1 MKITQVLKVA
11 VAAGAMALL
20 MGSAAQAA
28 TLNMGNGGEPGS
40 LDPHKVSGDWE
51 NRIVGEYLEGL
62 MAEDIRADA
71 IPGQAESWT
80 ISDDGTVYTFKLRQ
94 DAVWSDGVPVTA
106 QNFVDAFQR
115 LFDPATAAEYAYLQF
130 PIKNSSKIAAGEITD
145 FSQLGVKA
153 IDDKTLEITLE
164 ASTPFFL
171 QALTHYTAYP
181 IRKDIIEKFG
191 DQWTQPGNIVGN
203 GPYEITEW
211 VPGSYIK
218 AVKSDTYYGKD
229 ALKIDEIMFENSE
242 DLTAALNRYRAGE
255 LDVLTDF
262 PADQYKFL
270 QDNYPGQAHVA
281 PFLGIYYYVLN
292 QSKPPLDNVNIR
304 KALSISI
311 MRDVIG
317 PDVLG
322 TGELPAYGWVPQGT
336 ANYEGVAQ
344 YMPDWATTG
353 EVEVADV
360 NPNDAGGQAP
370 QWNMVPYEE
379 RLIEAKALMAEAG
392 YTSEKPLKLQLRY
405 NTNENHQ
412 RIAVAIA
419 DMWKQI
425 GVEVE
430 LFNSEVAVHYDALRA
445 GDFQVGRAGWLLDYS
460 DPSNTLDLLRT
471 GVDNNYGRYSNPEF
485 DRLMDAAAVELDLQK
500 RAQLLGQAERLA
512 MDEFGAIPIYWYV
525 SKNVVSPKIT
535 GFQDNAKDINRVRW
549 MSKSE

>member
-1 MKITQVLKVA
+1 MKFTSVFKA
-11 VAAGAMALL
+11 VATAGAMAL
-20 MGSAAQAA
+20 MMVGAASAV
-28 TLNMGNGGEPGS
+28 TLNLGNGGEPGS

-62 MAEDIRADA
+62 VAEDIKADP

-80 ISDDGTVYTFKLRQ
+80 VSDDGTVYTFKLRA
-94 DAVWSDGVPVTA
+94 DAKWSDDQPVVA

-130 PIKNSSKIAAGEITD
+130 PIKNSTKIAAGEITD

-164 ASTPFFL
+164 ASTPYFL

-181 IRKDIIEKFG
+181 IRKDLIEKFG

-203 GPYEITEW
+203 GPYSITEW

-218 AVKSDTYYGKD
+218 AVKSDTYYGAAD
-229 ALKIDEIMFENSE
+229 LKIDEIMFENTE

-255 LDVLTDF
+255 LDIMTDF
-262 PADQYKFL
+262 PSDQYQLLKD
-270 QDNYPGQAHVA
+270 QYPGQAHVA
-281 PFLGIYYYVLN
+281 PFLGVYYYVMN

-304 KALSISI
+304 KALSISV

-322 TGELPAYGWVPQGT
+322 TGELPAYGWVPPGT
-336 ANYEGVAQ
+336 GNYEGAAYAPAWSSEPYDQ
-344 YMPDWATTG
+344 R
-353 EVEVADV
+353 VE
-360 NPNDAGGQAP
+360 
-370 QWNMVPYEE
+370 
-379 RLIEAKALMAEAG
+379 EAKALMAEAG
-392 YTSEKPLKLQLRY
+392 YTPENPLKLQLRY
-405 NTNENHQ
+405 NTNDNHQ
-412 RIAVAIA
+412 RIAVAIS

-430 LFNSEVAVHYDALRA
+430 LFNAETAVHYDALNA
-445 GDFQVGRAGWLLDYS
+445 GDFQVGRAGWLLDYN
-460 DPSNTLDLLRT
+460 DPSNTLDLLKT
-471 GVDNNYGRYSNPEF
+471 GVKGTDGTVNWGNNYGRYSNPKYDE
-485 DRLMDAAAVELDLQK
+485 LMTQASGELDLAK
-500 RAQLLGQAERLA
+500 RAGLMHQAEALA
-512 MDEFGAIPIYWYV
+512 MDEFASIPIYWYV

-535 GFQDNAKDINRVRW
+535 GFEDNAKDINRVRW
-549 MSKSE
+549 MTKSE